1 MTRQRNCILVWTAL
15 LLSGCSAAKPARQWV
30 PAYPSML
37 RSAGY
42 AGTTTVMV
50 RVDRSGH
57 PRVMPSGPSSVIGQ
71 HPLFLQA
78 VGQAVRATPWRP
90 ARRFGFPHADS
101 ALYQVDF
108 VMLRDTLPL
117 GPNEL
122 RREGNDALPRTC
134 PRPRTSHHV
143 AVCSTADHVRYR
155 VLY

>member
-1 MTRQRNCILVWTAL
+1 MTRQRNFVVVWAAMVL
-15 LLSGCSAAKPARQWV
+15 AGCSAAKPARQWA

-57 PRVMPSGPSSVIGQ
+57 PRVVPRGPSSVIGQ
-71 HPLFLQA
+71 HPLFLRA
-78 VGQAVRATPWRP
+78 VGQAVTATTWHP

-108 VMLRDTLPL
+108 VILRDTSPL

-122 RREGNDALPRTC
+122 RGEGNDTLPRAC
-134 PRPRTSHHV
+134 PRPRTPHHV
-143 AVCSTADHVRYR
+143 VVCSTADHVRYR
-155 VLY
+155 VLH